1 MLTRNRLLS
10 ERNSQTLGFVAVI
23 KLNKAECLGI
33 SFRQILHAPQATC
46 TLLAA
51 LVPIANADGLSLLVH
66 DAQLQLAAVVVEVA
80 DEEWMQAFLHGML
93 ANLLTW
99 RVFAIV
105 VDYHLA
111 IKHQVAAVV
120 GEQGEGIDAIGRY
133 LDESR
138 EDESDVI
145 VT

>member
-1 MLTRNRLLS
+1 M
-10 ERNSQTLGFVAVI
+10 
-23 KLNKAECLGI
+23 GI

-51 LVPIANADGLSLLVH
+51 LVPIADADGLSLLVH

-80 DEEWMQAFLHGML
+80 DKEWMQAFLHGML
-93 ANLLTW
+93 AYLLTW

-105 VDYHLA
+105 VYHHLT
-111 IKHQVAAVV
+111 IKHQIAAVV
-120 GEQGEGIDAIGRY
+120 GEQGEGIDAIGRH
-133 LDESR
+133 LDKSR

-145 VT
+145 VTLVRNTYLRCR